1 MMVQAKPLVAGS
13 AQGEVLYLA
22 PLSFWGGV
30 DPVSGCV
37 TDPRH
42 PQHGVPL
49 CGRVVVME
57 RLIGSSSGSS
67 VLLELIAA
75 GKAPAAIILGET
87 DCIATLGAIVARA
100 MGLPTCPVALLPKE
114 QFADLPVQI
123 RLEETGVL
131 RAL

>member
-1 MMVQAKPLVAGS
+1 MTLHAKPLVAGS
-13 AQGEVLYLA
+13 AQGETLHLA

-30 DPVSGCV
+30 DSATGCV

-42 PQHGVPL
+42 PQHGIAL
-49 CGRVVVME
+49 GGRVVVME

-100 MGLPTCPVALLPKE
+100 MGLPTCPVALLSKE
-114 QFADLPVQI
+114 RFAELPTQI
-123 RLEETGVL
+123 RLEETGAL
-131 RAL
+131 RPL

>member
-1 MMVQAKPLVAGS
+1 MTLQAQPLVAGS
-13 AQGEVLYLA
+13 AQGEVLHLA

-30 DPVSGCV
+30 DPVSGRV

-42 PQHGVPL
+42 PQHGEAL
-49 CGRVVVME
+49 GGRIVVME

-100 MGLPTCPVALLPKE
+100 MGLPTCPVALLPKAHFGE
-114 QFADLPVQI
+114 LPSQI
-123 RLEETGVL
+123 RLEETGAL
-131 RAL
+131 RPL

>member
-1 MMVQAKPLVAGS
+1 MTIQSQPLVAGS
-13 AQGEVLYLA
+13 AQGETLHLA

-30 DPVSGCV
+30 DPASGCV

-42 PQHGVPL
+42 PQHGVAL
-49 CGRVVVME
+49 GGRVVVME

-75 GKAPAAIILGET
+75 GKAPAAILLGET

-100 MGLPTCPVALLPKE
+100 MGLPICPVALLAKEHFAALPPK
-114 QFADLPVQI
+114 I

-131 RAL
+131 RPL

>member
-13 AQGEVLYLA
+13 AQGEVLRLA

-114 QFADLPVQI
+114 QFADLPVQV